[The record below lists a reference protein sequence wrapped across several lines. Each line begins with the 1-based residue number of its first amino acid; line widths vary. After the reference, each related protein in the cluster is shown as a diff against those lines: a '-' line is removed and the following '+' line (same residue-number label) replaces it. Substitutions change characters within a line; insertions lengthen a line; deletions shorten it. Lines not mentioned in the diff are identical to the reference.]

1 MLPCERCWACRR
13 YLRFRQADRGGHSQ
27 DAERSHPR
35 TGLILSCSSWASGAV
50 LVLQHVR
57 RLWSFCHAVA
67 AVGPQVLTGSFRRYS
82 NSSTDQVDRSPPHW
96 GCESRGDPIMCGVS
110 RPARQFG
117 GQGATSQIEDRTRPQ
132 GAVFAF
138 VHRMYSTGNG
148 ASRAACPHEDT
159 HCDIAAI
166 AAVGNHRSDYNHPKR
181 SVHHPAALAHDRKW
195 HEADTLGMQPP

>member
-96 GCESRGDPIMCGVS
+96 GCESRGDPITCGVS

-117 GQGATSQIEDRTRPQ
+117 GQGATSQIEDRTRP
-132 GAVFAF
+132 GVR
-138 VHRMYSTGNG
+138 V
-148 ASRAACPHEDT
+148 
-159 HCDIAAI
+159 
-166 AAVGNHRSDYNHPKR
+166 RSLRLCTECIRPETE
-181 SVHHPAALAHDRKW
+181 PAAQRAPTRTRT
-195 HEADTLGMQPP
+195 ATSPQ